1 MLNTTP
7 PASTELTFAEIDS
20 DRQRIIHE
28 LQIHQLEIEAQNEQ
42 LRVTQLALELA
53 LADKANQL
61 KAIKKAVELQEALD
75 TNRQISVAIG
85 ILMVQMNIDQKSA
98 FEVIRN
104 TVRRQRRKLS
114 EFAAELVSHFE
125 KNIQKYWHRYQN
137 PYNSGTFY

>member
-125 KNIQKYWHRYQN
+125 KNIQKY
-137 PYNSGTFY
+137 